1 MLVGGPHERR
11 LLKYLFTEQQ
21 HNPLERPA
29 RNDSD
34 TVSVSLGVTLT
45 QIIDVVSEIKIRLF
59 LILSFIEYK

>member
-21 HNPLERPA
+21 NNPLERPA

-34 TVSVSLGVTLT
+34 TVSVSLGLTLI
-45 QIIDVVSEIKIRLF
+45 QIIDFVSEIKIRLC
-59 LILSFIEYK
+59 LILSFIEYE